1 MFEQEALN
9 HFADQRSVAVPQL
22 AYHHGQNDLAACLIA
37 MLKPGRLMHHYLQSC
52 MVWLLGSSM
61 EKLEEVDEF
70 ILPDIEPL
78 ASLIC
83 PERLEYPDMFE
94 LGDVVPTDNIN
105 VYDAFLRPYF
115 PFSMPVSFVVMS
127 NLADACCLERRMRH
141 VASIVGKDFVLG
153 TKLVVN
159 YNPEIDTGFSHHC
172 LVTERIPEQTV
183 AMFLNGNPPLSV
195 NKEFFKLLWSALSK
209 LHDVGNYFG
218 NLRYGVRVVNNKPIL
233 TFPARRVFRD
243 HGYERGVEND
253 LVNVISWAIEAFSDL
268 VIELRCFLSICRDVV
283 PVRNCTVART
293 IIQWPIYNLDA
304 RNFTKLIIT
313 LSIYGQA
320 NVHENKTS
328 TFRDLY
334 YIPVIELTRSCNV
347 T

>member
-1 MFEQEALN
+1 MLDGEMQETCSSGQEKKEAMEGVRSFGFGPSRPPRYRNSGFEFL
-9 HFADQRSVAVPQL
+9 V
-22 AYHHGQNDLAACLIA
+22 
-37 MLKPGRLMHHYLQSC
+37 
-52 MVWLLGSSM
+52 

-94 LGDVVPTDNIN
+94 LGDVVPIDNIN

-141 VASIVGKDFVLG
+141 VASIVGKDFVL
-153 TKLVVN
+153 
-159 YNPEIDTGFSHHC
+159 
-172 LVTERIPEQTV
+172 V
-183 AMFLNGNPPLSV
+183 AIFLNGNPPLSV

-283 PVRNCTVART
+283 PVRNCTVASEDFSKVT
-293 IIQWPIYNLDA
+293 
-304 RNFTKLIIT
+304 
-313 LSIYGQA
+313 
-320 NVHENKTS
+320 TS
-328 TFRDLY
+328 VGTFSWK
-334 YIPVIELTRSCNV
+334 IC
-347 T
+347 